1 MPDFRLRATIV
12 SGTGSFEAVVTDD
25 DLASLRTTHGVN
37 SHGLGL
43 LAILWVSLLA
53 DSPVD
58 HSLKP
63 KRVYSR
69 FLRSFLKDPIQLIK
83 SFASLY
89 DRLTTS
95 VTLSNGDISIDEFI
109 EEFKDTPIFKE
120 YHEFY
125 KTRDPLIFKYISS
138 FLLFGKKY
146 YYEDDTFNETA
157 FRGWLEVEDR
167 LRTTEFTDRYL
178 DDIREIITWMLRYFD
193 DTSFLPKHGPGAV
206 AEASA
211 KRSYSLKNDTLTQ
224 NLIAP
229 EFSDICEWDVFHP
242 HILTMLT
249 SGSDMANDK
258 ISRLKFVPKDIGKSR
273 SICMEPVAYQW
284 LQQGVRLWVED
295 ALRQSMG
302 KHIPLTDQN
311 VNREMARFGS
321 RTARVDTIDLSS
333 ASDSVHSALV
343 GRVFPE
349 YVLRYLFDTRTTRTL
364 AHDGTVI
371 EMQKFAPMGSA
382 LCFPIQSIIYAAVV
396 IHSSL
401 SWHFGQNAGSFLNI
415 DRSTMDRYYHD
426 TYGLKKL
433 ASFSIFGDDIICD
446 SRITSAVID
455 NLSRLGFSVNTGK
468 SFTGSSAFR
477 ESCGGYYLNGV
488 DVTPLRAK
496 LGKID
501 STIPVRTLAS
511 VIDLANRAYEFGY
524 LTLRRQLIR
533 TALYYPISGVYDRY
547 HNGKQVNQI
556 LFSDDPDA
564 SFALFSP
571 HPINKHLQRRS
582 FDEGVV
588 TKDTRFWYQRDE
600 LKSLDIFP
608 ADPDVRREVDDW
620 YWHIV
625 WWRSCLGNAEAEAF
639 APEEIPRE
647 TRPGWR
653 WTSCPG

>member
-249 SGSDMANDK
+249 SGD
-258 ISRLKFVPKDIGKSR
+258 RKS
-273 SICMEPVAYQW
+273 
-284 LQQGVRLWVED
+284 
-295 ALRQSMG
+295 
-302 KHIPLTDQN
+302 
-311 VNREMARFGS
+311 
-321 RTARVDTIDLSS
+321 
-333 ASDSVHSALV
+333 
-343 GRVFPE
+343 
-349 YVLRYLFDTRTTRTL
+349 
-364 AHDGTVI
+364 
-371 EMQKFAPMGSA
+371 
-382 LCFPIQSIIYAAVV
+382 VV
-396 IHSSL
+396 
-401 SWHFGQNAGSFLNI
+401 
-415 DRSTMDRYYHD
+415 
-426 TYGLKKL
+426 
-433 ASFSIFGDDIICD
+433 
-446 SRITSAVID
+446 
-455 NLSRLGFSVNTGK
+455 
-468 SFTGSSAFR
+468 
-477 ESCGGYYLNGV
+477 
-488 DVTPLRAK
+488 
-496 LGKID
+496 
-501 STIPVRTLAS
+501 
-511 VIDLANRAYEFGY
+511 
-524 LTLRRQLIR
+524 
-533 TALYYPISGVYDRY
+533 
-547 HNGKQVNQI
+547 
-556 LFSDDPDA
+556 
-564 SFALFSP
+564 
-571 HPINKHLQRRS
+571 
-582 FDEGVV
+582 
-588 TKDTRFWYQRDE
+588 
-600 LKSLDIFP
+600 
-608 ADPDVRREVDDW
+608 
-620 YWHIV
+620 
-625 WWRSCLGNAEAEAF
+625 
-639 APEEIPRE
+639 
-647 TRPGWR
+647 
-653 WTSCPG
+653 